1 MSNNNDVKPLV
12 NDLCFKFVFSH
23 KDILKDFIDSFLNYL
38 KLDVRFDFTDI
49 GVQKYIMP
57 NNKTYLGYFGDIIVT
72 LDNGTIISVELYK
85 DNFREKDYNKSYA
98 YMCRLF
104 DKNVIDSKEYKTKK
118 IISLNLMKGNYK
130 RENKELVNKYI
141 FVNYKSK
148 KNIDNENIVMYLV
161 RLDLVKNIQY
171 TKNIRFIDWLRLLNL
186 ESIEE
191 MEEIGKDDKI
201 MEEARE
207 FVKKWL
213 NKTPEENLEN
223 YIKDV
228 KKMARTEGIEQG
240 IEQGSKISTIEIAK
254 NMLSLDINI
263 NDVSK
268 ATGLTIKEINKLK
281 KDL

>member
-1 MSNNNDVKPLV
+1 MSYNNDVKPLV

-23 KDILKDFIDSFLNYL
+23 KDILKDFIDSFLEYL
-38 KLDVRFDFTDI
+38 KLDIRFDFTDI

-72 LDNGTIISVELYK
+72 LDNGTIISIELYK

-104 DKNVIDSKEYKTKK
+104 DKNVIDSKEYKVRK
-118 IISLNLMKGNYK
+118 IISLNLMNGNYRK
-130 RENKELVNKYI
+130 ENKDLVNKYI
-141 FVNYKSK
+141 FVNNKSK
-148 KNIDNENIVMYLV
+148 KNIDNENTVMYLV
-161 RLDLVKNIQY
+161 RLDLANNIQY
-171 TKNIRFIDWLRLLNL
+171 TKDIRFINWLRLLNA
-186 ESIEE
+186 ESIEK
-191 MEEIGKDDKI
+191 MKEIGKDDKI

-207 FVKKWL
+207 FVRKWL

-223 YIKDV
+223 YIKD
-228 KKMARTEGIEQG
+228 KEKMARTEGL
-240 IEQGSKISTIEIAK
+240 EQGSKKSTIKIAK